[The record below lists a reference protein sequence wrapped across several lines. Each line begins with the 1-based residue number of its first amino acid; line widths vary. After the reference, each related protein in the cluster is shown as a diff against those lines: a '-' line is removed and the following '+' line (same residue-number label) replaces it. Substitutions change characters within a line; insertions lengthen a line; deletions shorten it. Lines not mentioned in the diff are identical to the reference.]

1 MLAEPSSSLH
11 TLPTSCIPCPL
22 AGAGLAGSQGALVVG
37 RAWCGPRVPRAAT
50 AALRLLRLR
59 TTPAEALQQR
69 VSAAPPAQWLRDRDL
84 PQGAESPPRVYDT
97 VDCDQVLVCVC
108 GEGDTQAAA
117 LTKHSYLPKPCSHQN
132 FEKKFFFGFPGPAS
146 HRSFAFLPCRQQQR
160 RRLSPRRRSVKSG
173 QYGVCS
179 LSHHDSQGSQ
189 VFLDWV
195 TGTYR

>member
-1 MLAEPSSSLH
+1 MKERLTDRVPGCILIVITRSFTGINRTDAHHRRNKGRGVLAEPSSSLH

-108 GEGDTQAAA
+108 GEGDTSSGTHNAFVSTEA
-117 LTKHSYLPKPCSHQN
+117 L
-132 FEKKFFFGFPGPAS
+132 
-146 HRSFAFLPCRQQQR
+146 
-160 RRLSPRRRSVKSG
+160 LSPK
-173 QYGVCS
+173 
-179 LSHHDSQGSQ
+179 
-189 VFLDWV
+189 F
-195 TGTYR
+195 

>member
-1 MLAEPSSSLH
+1 MPGCLLIVITRSFTRINRTDAHHRRNKGRGVLAEPSSSLH

-132 FEKKFFFGFPGPAS
+132 FEKNFFS
-146 HRSFAFLPCRQQQR
+146 
-160 RRLSPRRRSVKSG
+160 
-173 QYGVCS
+173 
-179 LSHHDSQGSQ
+179 
-189 VFLDWV
+189 VFLDQLLITALLSYHAASNNDDDLV
-195 TGTYR
+195 HGGGV

>member
-108 GEGDTQAAA
+108 GEGTHKQRHSQGIRIYRSPA
-117 LTKHSYLPKPCSHQN
+117 LTKIL
-132 FEKKFFFGFPGPAS
+132 KKIFFS
-146 HRSFAFLPCRQQQR
+146 
-160 RRLSPRRRSVKSG
+160 
-173 QYGVCS
+173 
-179 LSHHDSQGSQ
+179 
-189 VFLDWV
+189 VFLDQLLIAALLSYHAASNNDDDLV
-195 TGTYR
+195 HGGGV